1 MSHTTQKV
9 LKIYLKFTAAHQF
22 LHARYF
28 LFWYLMLFT
37 SFSNEKKNPFHSK
50 RNSRWYILGWMCWQ
64 KRHGNIQQQQEA
76 TNCITQPY
84 FLHIWN
90 SYLHELFSFCA
101 GSCCRFFSGSIFFHT
116 QSIIFPR
123 GLRMGIWEKQTNWDR
138 TYEIRV
144 KWKGF
149 FACVR
154 LISKLHIQSS
164 HNLHCIMP
172 ANRN

>member
-1 MSHTTQKV
+1 MEIYRVAVWVRCAVLCCAKRLTTTCTWKQTCARANRAVLKPFFLVCDQTKIVSHTTQKV

-90 SYLHELFSFCA
+90 SYLHELFSFSA
-101 GSCCRFFSGSIFFHT
+101 GSCCRFFRGAFFSILNLSFF
-116 QSIIFPR
+116 Q
-123 GLRMGIWEKQTNWDR
+123 G
-138 TYEIRV
+138 
-144 KWKGF
+144 
-149 FACVR
+149 A
-154 LISKLHIQSS
+154 
-164 HNLHCIMP
+164 
-172 ANRN
+172 